1 MNKRIKEAAAAIV
14 KKAVFTVY
22 LFTVIAPGGM
32 YGQGRMDGSRG
43 VKREA
48 SEIVAQKVIGQEGG
62 VLEAEGVRFVIPEGA
77 VEEEVAITISR
88 LYEVAD
94 SGEIKNV
101 TAGFC
106 GWRFLPEGMKFK
118 RACELS
124 LEYDTRIEGEDAQGI
139 YTYYYDKK
147 EKRWV
152 ALERKRVDEEGKRI
166 ESYTDHFTD
175 MINGTLSLPE
185 SPDPVRVNLNS
196 IKELKA
202 ADAAG
207 GIERIEGLQ
216 GGSDGSASCGI
227 TLKVPEGVKGM
238 APELSLRYESGSGWG
253 LVGKGWNISG
263 IESISVDTRFGLPE
277 YNGKDTYIV
286 DGSRVKYEGNEWVK
300 ERERGYERIENAWV
314 ERRSGDEGN
323 YFKITGKDGREKVY
337 GKEVWSGK
345 GKGAKYQYYL
355 DSERDSFGN
364 EIRYEYEKED
374 GADGQ
379 GVLLKRIIYGKEKE
393 RKVKIEYEGRKD
405 KRLDGRGKYVRR
417 EEKRIA
423 SIEMSVGARVVRR
436 YGFEYR
442 ENEMGESLLVK
453 LSVKG
458 EGEEEGYG
466 YGFEYEQ
473 AEKDERGNLCVFGE
487 TERWKRSGSIAES
500 VHISGGG
507 SGSGGSGVNFANS
520 VSISTGITASAGRGK
535 GHSKRS
541 FVDVTG
547 DGIADVVEW
556 SPGGIVVYEGKDE
569 GKGKA
574 GYEKAGFFDTR
585 ALKGVY
591 LGENKDWN
599 WSVGGKLDITGS
611 AGPVSIGAG
620 MGLTK
625 QWSRGESTSDFTDVN
640 RDGYVDF
647 VSNGTYYEND
657 GGKGFKAGVGLTGA
671 KTARIGVG
679 EKEQEEAEK
688 GHYFQEGVQ
697 AWRSR
702 VSGDVEIVVEVKE

>member
-1 MNKRIKEAAAAIV
+1 MREMNKRIKEAAAAIV

-207 GIERIEGLQ
+207 GIERIEGLR

-263 IESISVDTRFGLPE
+263 IESVSVDTRFGLPE

-379 GVLLKRIIYGKEKE
+379 YLNTVASETNDVYLRQGSDDNITNTRIST
-393 RKVKIEYEGRKD
+393 
-405 KRLDGRGKYVRR
+405 R
-417 EEKRIA
+417 EEFNKVTA
-423 SIEMSVGARVVRR
+423 A
-436 YGFEYR
+436 
-442 ENEMGESLLVK
+442 
-453 LSVKG
+453 
-458 EGEEEGYG
+458 
-466 YGFEYEQ
+466 
-473 AEKDERGNLCVFGE
+473 VFGE
-487 TERWKRSGSIAES
+487 SSGNAAES
-500 VHISGGG
+500 
-507 SGSGGSGVNFANS
+507 NA
-520 VSISTGITASAGRGK
+520 
-535 GHSKRS
+535 
-541 FVDVTG
+541 
-547 DGIADVVEW
+547 IADVIMNRATSTGRTISDIVENT
-556 SPGGIVVYEGKDE
+556 GIY
-569 GKGKA
+569 
-574 GYEKAGFFDTR
+574 GYNENSRTTTDNGVASNTDTT
-585 ALKGVY
+585 L
-591 LGENKDWN
+591 N
-599 WSVGGKLDITGS
+599 
-611 AGPVSIGAG
+611 
-620 MGLTK
+620 
-625 QWSRGESTSDFTDVN
+625 
-640 RDGYVDF
+640 
-647 VSNGTYYEND
+647 
-657 GGKGFKAGVGLTGA
+657 
-671 KTARIGVG
+671 TARAAAIHGYTGTDTSSGAYFWEGTTFLDPQSQNYNPTNWFVRMGWGTTVGTTSNVISYLVTTTIGRTTFMRNNP
-679 EKEQEEAEK
+679 Q
-688 GHYFQEGVQ
+688 Y
-697 AWRSR
+697 RR
-702 VSGDVEIVVEVKE
+702 VDYP